1 MCAPRS
7 VANASSAPFKAER
20 HEQQP
25 HLTATA
31 ALLREAIAAGA
42 MLAAVGFGTVLV
54 MNLMRFWP

>member
-1 MCAPRS
+1 MS
-7 VANASSAPFKAER
+7 NK
-20 HEQQP
+20 
-25 HLTATA
+25 HLTTTD